1 MMGLGMGELLVI
13 LLIVVLMF
21 GGKKLPQLGA
31 SIGESIKNFK
41 KGMKEDDTD
50 KKSQLLDSFILKT
63 SVLTLVVIILSACA
77 ATSRN
82 TKHIGLY
89 QYVTRDSH
97 IVNSFKAG
105 DFQEARKIIT
115 LETNYLRLFFEQTY
129 EPIFGAPKWNKECLK
144 ANRIA
149 GARIEGDEIYAIPI
163 AI

>member
-1 MMGLGMGELLVI
+1 M
-13 LLIVVLMF
+13 
-21 GGKKLPQLGA
+21 
-31 SIGESIKNFK
+31 
-41 KGMKEDDTD
+41 
-50 KKSQLLDSFILKT
+50 DSFILKT

-144 ANRIA
+144 ANKIA
-149 GARIEGDEIYAIPI
+149 GARIEGDEIYAISELFVHYNGSVGHCGEGPQVFRAHHVMVYCPVYKEVI
-163 AI
+163 VYKFQYDPKLNFEEIDLCK